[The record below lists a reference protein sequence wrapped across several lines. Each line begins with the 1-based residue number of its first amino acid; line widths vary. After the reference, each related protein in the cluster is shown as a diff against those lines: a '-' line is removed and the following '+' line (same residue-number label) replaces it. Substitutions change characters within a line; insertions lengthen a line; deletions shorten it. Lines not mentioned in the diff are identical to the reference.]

1 MIPSE
6 YQKIFGALYLKT
18 QDKTLGWT
26 SGASEDQYLV
36 SLGGF
41 SIVLSR
47 NTEEFVGQYYS
58 MLLLNSEGKEVDSF
72 QIYDS
77 DTGFKEV
84 HEMFELARRKAARI
98 DEAISQI
105 ESALGADDSNFK
117 TPTLTPPPPPSP
129 PPSGSSAD
137 DDDLPF

>member
-6 YQKIFGALYLKT
+6 YVKIFGALYLKT

-41 SIVLSR
+41 SIVLTR
-47 NTEEFVGQYYS
+47 NSEDFVGQFYS
-58 MLLLNSEGKEVDSF
+58 MSLLNSEGKEVDAF

-84 HEMFELARRKAARI
+84 HEMFDLARRKAGRI
-98 DEAISQI
+98 DEAISQL
-105 ESALGADDSNFK
+105 EYSLGADRPDFK
-117 TPTLTPPPPPSP
+117 VPPLTEPSTPP
-129 PPSGSSAD
+129 PPSGSSGD